1 MGMQIELLKIAIRR
15 RLSQAGIV
23 DINKDFQD
31 YGGRPLDPSGKKFWM
46 TEKVSGD
53 LDESQHS
60 DIRLK
65 DTPIYFQYD
74 LFTPVGEGTFLLSQ
88 KEDAIRKEFDIR
100 TDRSL
105 LEEGGAT
112 GEVVKISS
120 MDDINSLYSRRSI
133 MLQIRVTSG

>member
-1 MGMQIELLKIAIRR
+1 M
-15 RLSQAGIV
+15 
-23 DINKDFQD
+23 
-31 YGGRPLDPSGKKFWM
+31 
-46 TEKVSGD
+46 
-53 LDESQHS
+53 
-60 DIRLK
+60 
-65 DTPIYFQYD
+65 YFQYD

-105 LEEGGAT
+105 LAEGGAT

-120 MDDINSLYSRRSI
+120 RDDINSLYSRRSI